1 MNYFWPKA
9 LLLFFICTFGA
20 YAKQSDCKLSVRTE
34 FSQQNFLPL
43 NYSINKLAIQSYA
56 LLNDVVKRSAC
67 TLEQISLPNAR
78 AVKMLK
84 DGELA
89 VMVGMSKTSEREQH
103 FYFLGPYHTERIV
116 AVGSN
121 GLQKKIKNL
130 TQLMEHDGLISVTR
144 GAYYGAQWQTALQ
157 NNPNVSN
164 RLIQL
169 SENQKNL
176 SLLMLNRVAISFEDE
191 QVVDEL
197 MQLDNFKDRFMKL
210 FTLHENFVYFAF
222 SKKLVSQSLFNKIE
236 KQWKIMHPEQYNEQF
251 LIHH

>member
-1 MNYFWPKA
+1 M
-9 LLLFFICTFGA
+9 
-20 YAKQSDCKLSVRTE
+20 
-34 FSQQNFLPL
+34 
-43 NYSINKLAIQSYA
+43 NYSINKLAIQSYT
-56 LLNDVVKRSAC
+56 LLGDVMKRSSC

-78 AVKMLK
+78 AFKMLK

-89 VMVGMSKTSEREQH
+89 IMIGMSKTIEREKY

-116 AVGSN
+116 AVGRTD
-121 GLQKKIKNL
+121 LQNKIKNL
-130 TQLMEHDGLISVTR
+130 TQLLEHDGLISVTR

-169 SENQKNL
+169 SVNQNNL
-176 SLLMLNRVAISFEDE
+176 SLLMLDRVAISFEDE

-197 MQLDNFKDRFMKL
+197 MLLDNFKNSFTKL
-210 FTLHENFVYFAF
+210 FTLHENLVYFAF

-236 KQWKIMHPEQYNEQF
+236 KQWKIIHPEQYNEQF